1 MNTAASEQ
9 SVPRSV
15 AETHIGGGFLL
26 PQSTVPGRGCLLQ
39 IYPAAI
45 HAEIMRLTKR
55 RTIIGRDLSCDVALE
70 DTSVSRMHAAIDADD
85 SGYTILDLG
94 SRNGTFV
101 EDQLLKGS
109 RRLTGG
115 ELIRTGSTIL
125 KFMASMDEEAQYHA
139 VVHELMTRDPL
150 TSAFNR
156 SFLMSSL
163 DRQLNRGRR
172 TGLVFSVILIDL
184 DHFKSVNDSHGHLV
198 GDEVLRA
205 FAERLRI
212 LLRPGDLLCR
222 LGGEEFVVVA
232 EQAALHE
239 SVRVAERLRLAI
251 SSNPFQTEAG
261 VLGLTCSIG
270 VASFTGPESTVDQ
283 ILSEADRYLYL
294 AKKAGRNCVRSSVD
308 TETVT
313 KSQ

>member
-1 MNTAASEQ
+1 M
-9 SVPRSV
+9 PRSV

-26 PQSTVPGRGCLLQ
+26 PQATTPGRGCLLQ

-45 HAEIMRLTKR
+45 HAEIVRLTKR
-55 RTIIGRDLSCDVALE
+55 RTVIGRDLSCDVALE

-85 SGYTILDLG
+85 TGYTITDLG

-101 EDQLLKGS
+101 EDQLLKGN

-163 DRQLNRGRR
+163 DRLLNRGRR
-172 TGLVFSVILIDL
+172 TGTVFSVILIDL
-184 DHFKSVNDSHGHLV
+184 DHFKVVNDSHGHLV

-205 FAERLRI
+205 FAERLRV

-239 SVRVAERLRLAI
+239 SVRVAERLRLSV
-251 SSNPFQTEAG
+251 SSNQFQTEAG
-261 VLGLTCSIG
+261 QLSLTCSIG
-270 VASFTGPESTVDQ
+270 VATFEGPESTVDQ

-294 AKKAGRNCVRSSVD
+294 AKKSGRNCVRSSVD
-308 TETVT
+308 TETVP
-313 KSQ
+313 KNH